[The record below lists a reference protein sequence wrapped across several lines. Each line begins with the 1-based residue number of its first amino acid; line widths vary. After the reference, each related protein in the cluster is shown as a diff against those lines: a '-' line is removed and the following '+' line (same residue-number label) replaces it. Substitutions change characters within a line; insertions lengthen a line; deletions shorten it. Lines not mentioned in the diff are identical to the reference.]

1 MIVGHH
7 RLRFVVNRGLFSM
20 LVRLAIVLAGM
31 LVTVPAFAGP
41 MSSDE
46 ARRFVIGKLFSFNC
60 FEGTSGA
67 GRVHPDGSV
76 SGIVRFGGASGARY
90 VTLPPGTLRVRGEAV
105 CGLMGGMETC
115 FDLYR
120 TDVQGFRGASGG
132 LRGRRLLYNNDLIC
146 FSNDSFDDMP
156 VCLAQIR
163 PSREITTVTG
173 MPQIGPNASW
183 TSSCPRPCSTG

>member
-7 RLRFVVNRGLFSM
+7 RLGFLVNRGLLPM
-20 LVRLAIVLAGM
+20 LVRLAIVLAGV
-31 LVTVPAFAGP
+31 LVAMPAFAGP
-41 MSSDE
+41 MNADE

-90 VTLPPGTLRVRGEAV
+90 VTLPPGTLRVRGQTI
-105 CGLMGGMETC
+105 CGLMGGVGTC

-120 TDVQGFRGASGG
+120 PHTPSLPGATSRLGFA
-132 LRGRRLLYNNDLIC
+132 
-146 FSNDSFDDMP
+146 P
-156 VCLAQIR
+156 
-163 PSREITTVTG
+163 
-173 MPQIGPNASW
+173 W
-183 TSSCPRPCSTG
+183 

>member
-1 MIVGHH
+1 MFTRVLIVSA
-7 RLRFVVNRGLFSM
+7 GL
-20 LVRLAIVLAGM
+20 LAAA
-31 LVTVPAFAGP
+31 PALAGP
-41 MSSDE
+41 MGADE

-90 VTLPPGTLRVRGEAV
+90 VTLPPGTLRVRGQTI

-120 TDVQGFRGASGG
+120 TDGQ
-132 LRGRRLLYNNDLIC
+132 
-146 FSNDSFDDMP
+146 SF
-156 VCLAQIR
+156 
-163 PSREITTVTG
+163 
-173 MPQIGPNASW
+173 
-183 TSSCPRPCSTG
+183 

>member
-7 RLRFVVNRGLFSM
+7 PLRFVVNRGLFPM
-20 LVRLAIVLAGM
+20 LVRLAIVLAGV
-31 LVTVPAFAGP
+31 LVAVPAFAGP
-41 MSSDE
+41 MNADE

-76 SGIVRFGGASGARY
+76 SGIVRFGSANGTRY

-120 TDVQGFRGASGG
+120 TDVQSFRGSISGLGFASCQFTHRGG
-132 LRGRRLLYNNDLIC
+132 RAQLVKNSRPRSIQ
-146 FSNDSFDDMP
+146 P
-156 VCLAQIR
+156 ELAAST
-163 PSREITTVTG
+163 SR
-173 MPQIGPNASW
+173 Q
-183 TSSCPRPCSTG
+183 